1 MFHSKKKQK
10 LLKQIFSDQ
19 MHDFQDQLTMVNNIA
34 DPLDKLSALHDLK
47 EIVEAAKEKMAKAV
61 YGTYNKVGN
70 GVATATA
77 LTMGSG
83 LLMCFV
89 EPISGLIL
97 LGTAMG
103 GGFGTALSMRHFISD
118 RLEKPYEEHIDQL
131 LDLPKTIQT
140 QTDTLI
146 AAKATQIM
154 TSEKFLGVYA
164 DRTDLREDLTK
175 VFLAAAG
182 AKKTDAAKQFVDLC
196 ESHPEM
202 HEHLIR
208 SFLVRH
214 SKEEKTPAAPIVKK
228 TAAPQGFN
236 LD

>member
-1 MFHSKKKQK
+1 
-10 LLKQIFSDQ
+10 
-19 MHDFQDQLTMVNNIA
+19 MHDFQDQLTMINNIA

-47 EIVEAAKEKMAKAV
+47 EIVEAAQVKMGKAI
-61 YGTYNKVGN
+61 YGTYDKVGN
-70 GVATATA
+70 AVAAGTA
-77 LTMGSG
+77 LTIGSG
-83 LLMCFV
+83 LLMCFI
-89 EPISGLIL
+89 EPISGLML
-97 LGTAMG
+97 LGSGFG
-103 GGFGTALSMRHFISD
+103 GGMGTALSMRHFIST
-118 RLEKPYEEHIDQL
+118 RLEKPYEEHISQL
-131 LDLPKTIQT
+131 IELPKTIEA
-140 QTDTLI
+140 QTDALI

-164 DRTDLREDLTK
+164 ERTDLREDLTK

-182 AKKTDAAKQFVDLC
+182 SKKTEGAKQFVDLC

-214 SKEEKTPAAPIVKK
+214 SKEEKLPATKPVNV
-228 TAAPQGFN
+228 PQGFQ